1 LAGEDAIR
9 YPSLQNHPT
18 AFIISRRHGPPK
30 RSSGKRKNT
39 SIAQRIFD
47 SLLWGVEMIDEVGHM
62 PHLEDPEIYADA
74 INDFL
79 NAYV

>member
-1 LAGEDAIR
+1 
-9 YPSLQNHPT
+9 
-18 AFIISRRHGPPK
+18 
-30 RSSGKRKNT
+30 
-39 SIAQRIFD
+39 
-47 SLLWGVEMIDEVGHM
+47 MIDEVGHM